1 MADATEP
8 SVTTTPHVEMDTTD
22 RATPEIPGAPLPKR
36 FDNHPVIIQAPG
48 TKIRSGLGRA
58 YDGRMALRPLRPVLG
73 VLAALACTAPAHAQ
87 ARAELQARRVAAPP
101 KIDGLL
107 DDQAWLEP
115 PLPLGP
121 WLSYNPLRGD
131 TGPERTEVRVAYD
144 DRYLYFAFHCISDDP
159 SSVRTAFSRRDGA
172 FNDDWIGL
180 SLDST
185 GAGQSSYHLFV
196 NPSGVQMDAINTTAA
211 GERFEA
217 DFVWY
222 SAGRRTSD
230 GYAVE
235 IALPLETIRF
245 ARTPNVTMGV
255 LFWRHVSRSG
265 MSYSWP
271 DMPPGQ
277 WVFNRHARLLFPDL
291 VPRRLFELLPSAT
304 LPLSQTRASA
314 DHWNPVDGKPDL
326 GLSAKYGVTSN
337 VTVDATV
344 NPDFSQ
350 VESDAFQVQV
360 NQRYPIF
367 YAEKR
372 PFFMEGIGLFSV
384 AATGG
389 DSNMRTAVHTRR
401 IVDPAWGAKV
411 TGTADR
417 LAFGFLQSLDTRP
430 APAGDHALFSIGRAT
445 YSLGE
450 SNYVGAIVTDTEQAG
465 RHNRVAG
472 GDLSWR
478 PTATQG
484 ISASYL
490 FSSTGTSGSAAQLI
504 YSYETRRFQISPLFE
519 HYDRDFQMDTAFY
532 RRTGFTAAYLYS
544 EVNFYPKWGRQVGLI
559 RIHPLLT
566 ARYGEDRVQGGTESP
581 LAVGVAFDFTRQ
593 GFLRVQYGTGHEPW
607 AGRRFRTG
615 DPFGAFGGVQ
625 LFRWLNAGGNFF
637 YRGWATFYDPTS
649 PFQGRST
656 TGGLSLTWQPTA
668 HFNQSVSYDAVRFN
682 RADTGA
688 RVFTVDIVNAK
699 TVYQFNRQFLL
710 RLLEQHDS
718 SQRQLLTD
726 VLASYELIP
735 GTVAYAGYGS
745 LFEEPGFQTVP
756 APIPP
761 TGRYVTVS
769 RGLFFKVSYLHR
781 F

>member
-1 MADATEP
+1 
-8 SVTTTPHVEMDTTD
+8 
-22 RATPEIPGAPLPKR
+22 
-36 FDNHPVIIQAPG
+36 
-48 TKIRSGLGRA
+48 
-58 YDGRMALRPLRPVLG
+58 
-73 VLAALACTAPAHAQ
+73 
-87 ARAELQARRVAAPP
+87 
-101 KIDGLL
+101 
-107 DDQAWLEP
+107 
-115 PLPLGP
+115 
-121 WLSYNPLRGD
+121 
-131 TGPERTEVRVAYD
+131 
-144 DRYLYFAFHCISDDP
+144 
-159 SSVRTAFSRRDGA
+159 
-172 FNDDWIGL
+172 
-180 SLDST
+180 
-185 GAGQSSYHLFV
+185 
-196 NPSGVQMDAINTTAA
+196 MDAVNTTAA
-211 GERFEA
+211 GERYEA

-245 ARTPNVTMGV
+245 ARTPNVTMGI

-265 MSYSWP
+265 VSYSWP
-271 DMPPGQ
+271 DLPPGQ
-277 WVFNRHARLLFPDL
+277 WVFNRHAHLVFPDL

-304 LPLSQTRASA
+304 LPLSQTRATA
-314 DHWNPVDGKPDL
+314 DDWNPVDGKPDL

-372 PFFMEGIGLFSV
+372 PFFMEGIGLFNV

-389 DSNMRTAVHTRR
+389 DSNMRTAVHTRH

-411 TGTADR
+411 TGTAGH

-430 APAGDHALFSIGRAT
+430 ETAGDHKLFSIGRAS
-445 YSLGE
+445 YALGE

-490 FSSTGTSGSAAQLI
+490 FSSTGTSGSAAQLL
-504 YSYETRRFQISPLFE
+504 YSYETRRVQISPLFE

-532 RRTGFTAAYLYS
+532 QRTGFTSAYLYA
-544 EVNFYPKWGRQVGLI
+544 EVNFYPEWGKRIGLI
-559 RIHPLLT
+559 RIHPLVT
-566 ARYGEDRVQGGTESP
+566 ARTGEDRVQRGNESFVY
-581 LAVGVAFDFTRQ
+581 AGAAFDFKRQ
-593 GFLRVQYGTGHEPW
+593 GFLRVQAGEGHEPW
-607 AGRRFRTG
+607 TGRRFRHAQ
-615 DPFGAFGGVQ
+615 PFGAFGSVL
-625 LFRWLNAGGNFF
+625 LFRWLNVGAQFF
-637 YRGWATFYDPTS
+637 PRQWATYYDPLN
-649 PFQGRST
+649 PFQGRFTDSGVT
-656 TGGLSLTWQPTA
+656 VGWQPTQ
-668 HFNQSVSYDAVRFN
+668 HFMQNISYSSQRFD
-682 RADTGA
+682 RADTGV
-688 RVFTVDIVNAK
+688 RVYAVDIVNAK
-699 TVYQFNRQFLL
+699 TVYQFNKQVLV
-710 RLLEQHDS
+710 RLLEQYDS

-726 VLASYELIP
+726 FLASYELIP

-745 LFEEPGFQTVP
+745 LYEEPGFQTVP

-761 TGRYVTVS
+761 AGRYVTVS